1 MPPPSLAVQKSIEK
15 DDSTSAEVKTI
26 DLEAINDEI
35 VQAVIARLQETS
47 NRPHLIK
54 DLSTVLM
61 GQLKVV
67 QQYVFSLSFFL
78 FFSFFS
84 FPLFF
89 IFHPHLFLFPHVL
102 LHLCAPSIHPLY
114 PHARLVRPSFL
125 HAHALTT
132 HVSDPQI
139 PARSSHPDL
148 PAT

>member
-67 QQYVFSLSFFL
+67 QQYVFFFFL
-78 FFSFFS
+78 FF
-84 FPLFF
+84 FF
-89 IFHPHLFLFPHVL
+89 IFHPHLFLSFPMFFSISAPPSV
-102 LHLCAPSIHPLY
+102 PSIHPHPLC

-139 PARSSHPDL
+139 PARSSHPDS